1 MIKKEEVREMHN
13 RIQQEGFKIESRDN
27 ITNNV
32 INALGK
38 DSHRRVKLIT
48 TLVPGSLRGAFKQ
61 FAGTE
66 GTARYDSFVNGKY
79 EYWVFALNKKSQ

>member
-1 MIKKEEVREMHN
+1 MHD
-13 RIQQEGFKIESRDN
+13 RFQQEGFNIESKAN

-48 TLVPGSLRGAFKQ
+48 TLVPSFLRGAFKQ

-66 GTARYDSFVNGKY
+66 GTTRYDSFVNGKY
-79 EYWVFALNKKSQ
+79 EYWVFTLNKKSQ